1 MIESLLKP
9 LKKIFFREMLSS
21 SGGSTI
27 VIDKDSAIQ
36 KFKSSAVS
44 TRIVFYI
51 SKLRPVRIHILFRKG
66 YGPDKLVLLDR
77 FLNYNPFTYIPSV
90 REYDLS
96 TQTIVWTLIKPLN
109 LNPSVLLSE
118 QFLNKNYLKICYDI
132 SKALYSLKVIGIIH
146 NDTRLDN
153 VGILDGNFVLFD
165 FDGAG
170 TPDSKCKDYI
180 DDYSDLLKSFKFYNV
195 VLPEEIEGFTG
206 IYSLVEIVQKLGLR
220 DTLNSSL
227 DYLENL
233 TIVF

>member
-1 MIESLLKP
+1 
-9 LKKIFFREMLSS
+9 MLSS

-27 VIDKDSAIQ
+27 VINKDSAIQ
-36 KFKSSAVS
+36 KFNCSAVT

-51 SKLRPVRIHILFRKG
+51 SKLRPVRLHIRFQKG
-66 YGPDKLVLLDR
+66 YGQNKIVLLDR
-77 FLNYNPFTYIPSV
+77 FLEYNPFTYIPPV
-90 REYDLS
+90 LEYDIS
-96 TQTIVWTLIKPLN
+96 RQIIVWTLIKPLN

-118 QFLNKNYLKICYDI
+118 QFLNTNYLKICYDI
-132 SKALYSLKVIGIIH
+132 SKALYALKLIGVIH

-170 TPDSKCKDYI
+170 APESKCKDYI
-180 DDYSDLLKSFKFYNV
+180 DDYRDLLTSFKFYGA
-195 VLPEEIEGFTG
+195 VLPEEMKSFTG

-233 TIVF
+233 DIVL